1 MMRNTPRTFV
11 GSVVFLLDGPVCTH
25 ITDSVHAQVRA
36 LTGISRCELDA
47 VAGTLVVTAETP
59 VDRTDI
65 VEVLDGL
72 GCQVRT

>member
-11 GSVVFLLDGPVCTH
+11 GTVVFWLEKPVCVH
-25 ITDSVHAQVRA
+25 NTDAVHAEVLA
-36 LTGISRCELDA
+36 LPGISRCELDA
-47 VAGTLVVTAETP
+47 HAGTLVVTAETP
-59 VDRTDI
+59 VDRTDV